1 MKEKKNI
8 MTNDTRLP
16 ITCECGKT
24 IQKRSYAQHCSSK
37 HHISFITKQQSNEKK
52 ELSSNDIIFN
62 LSSYL
67 RVYDLRTNS
76 SHIQTIIQRYE
87 NTDPY
92 TKAKLEIRNNENIP
106 ANFHIDHIHEAQ
118 ILACAIK
125 HTPELMPQD
134 GNILALRPLRRV
146 LNDISN
152 LAITEASI
160 NLSKGQAIRY
170 FLGHYETNTDISLL
184 AAFIQTASGK
194 ERSIA
199 HFSMNIVDLI
209 KETSPDMSESIR
221 EIRMDNGHI
230 TGAHRYELVA
240 EQFDTIIDR
249 MKLDW
254 NEKIKLRNGKIYQ
267 AYK

>member
-1 MKEKKNI
+1 
-8 MTNDTRLP
+8 MTDDSRLS
-16 ITCECGKT
+16 ITCKCGKT
-24 IQKRSYAQHCSSK
+24 IQKRNFAQHCSSK
-37 HHISFITKQQSNEKK
+37 HHIAFIKKQQLNEENK
-52 ELSSNDIIFN
+52 LSSIDLIFD

-67 RVYDLRTNS
+67 RVYDLRTNPS
-76 SHIQTIIQRYE
+76 RIRSIVQRYK
-87 NTDPY
+87 NIDPY
-92 TKAKLEIRNNENIP
+92 TKAKLEIENNENIP

-125 HTPELMPQD
+125 HTPELIPRD

-160 NLSKGQAIRY
+160 NQSKGQAIRY

-209 KETSPDMSESIR
+209 KETSPNMSESIR

-230 TGAHRYELVA
+230 TGACRYEIVA
-240 EQFDTIIDR
+240 EHFDTIIDR

>member
-1 MKEKKNI
+1 
-8 MTNDTRLP
+8 MTDDSRLP
-16 ITCECGKT
+16 ITCKCGKT
-24 IQKRSYAQHCSSK
+24 IQKRNFAQHCSSK
-37 HHISFITKQQSNEKK
+37 YHTAFITKQQSNGKDK
-52 ELSSNDIIFN
+52 LPSIDLIFD
-62 LSSYL
+62 LTSYL
-67 RVYDLRTNS
+67 RAYDLRTNPS
-76 SHIQTIIQRYE
+76 RIQTIIQRYK

-92 TKAKLEIRNNENIP
+92 TKAKIEIENNEDIP
-106 ANFHIDHIHEAQ
+106 TNFHIDHIHEAQ

-125 HTPELMPQD
+125 HTSGLIPQD
-134 GNILALRPLRRV
+134 GNILALCPLRRV

-152 LAITEASI
+152 LAITEACV

-184 AAFIQTASGK
+184 AAFIQTANGK

>member
-1 MKEKKNI
+1 MSENS
-8 MTNDTRLP
+8 RLP

-24 IQKRSYAQHCSSK
+24 IQKRNFAQHCSSK
-37 HHISFITKQQSNEKK
+37 HHISFITNQTNK
-52 ELSSNDIIFN
+52 LSSIDLIFH

-67 RVYDLRTNS
+67 RELDLRSNPLR
-76 SHIQTIIQRYE
+76 IQKIIQRYQ
-87 NTDPY
+87 NIDPY
-92 TKAKLEIRNNENIP
+92 TKAKLDIENNEIIP

-125 HTPELMPQD
+125 HTPELIPRD

-146 LNDISN
+146 VNDISN
-152 LAITEASI
+152 LTITEARI
-160 NLSKGQAIRY
+160 NLSKGQAIKY
-170 FLGHYETNTDISLL
+170 FLGQYETNTDISLL

-199 HFSMNIVDLI
+199 HFSKNIVNLI
-209 KETSPDMSESIR
+209 QETSSDMSESIR

-230 TGAHRYELVA
+230 TGAYRYENVA

-254 NEKIKLRNGKIYQ
+254 NESIKLRNGKIYQ